1 MDLDVKGQE
10 VNVVEEGEN
19 KSECIPDCEE
29 EETAPVRDKEET
41 VNIGAEVM
49 LVPSYSNR
57 ILVMET
63 SCLRLTGP

>member
-29 EETAPVRDKEET
+29 EETAPERYKEET
-41 VNIGAEVM
+41 VNIGAEVV
-49 LVPSYSNR
+49 L
-57 ILVMET
+57 
-63 SCLRLTGP
+63 C